1 MTNNT
6 IYQAEEIQAIF
17 NNIAPVYDQLNDQ
30 LSLGLHKIWKKMT
43 VKWCEPQANYTGL
56 DLCCGS
62 GDLTFLLGQ
71 NLSHGVVY
79 GVDFSPELLAIAR
92 QKTLQ
97 KSLTCEINWVEGD
110 VLNLP
115 FEDNF
120 FDCATMGYGLRN
132 VVNISRCLEEL
143 YRVMKPQAKA
153 AILDFHRPDNSLL
166 NNWQKWYLNNIVV
179 PTAANLGLKDEYAY
193 IHPSLERF
201 PTGKEQIKLAQDV
214 GFQQVVHYPIFGGT
228 MGVLVITKPE
238 SR

>member
-6 IYQAEEIQAIF
+6 TYQAQEIQSIF

-43 VKWCEPQANYTGL
+43 VKWCEPQANYIGL

-62 GDLTFLLGQ
+62 GDLTFLLAQ
-71 NLSHGVVY
+71 NLTHGVVY
-79 GVDFSPELLAIAR
+79 GVDFSPELLTIAR
-92 QKTLQ
+92 QKNQQ

-132 VVNISRCLEEL
+132 VVNISRCLQEL

-153 AILDFHRPDNSLL
+153 AILDFHRPENSLL

-179 PTAANLGLKDEYAY
+179 PTAAKLGVKDEYAY
-193 IHPSLERF
+193 INPSLDRF
-201 PTGKEQIKLAQDV
+201 PTGREQVKLAQDV
-214 GFQQVVHYPIFGGT
+214 GFRQVVHYPIFGGT
-228 MGVLVITKPE
+228 MGVLVITKM
-238 SR
+238 